1 MKFIKLTEKEYKEL
15 DKLATLMLEPD
26 ENFDELSLTG
36 KLPESFTI
44 DEVIRISKIIKY

>member
-1 MKFIKLTEKEYKEL
+1 MKSTKKYLKRNDDGSFKNLIIPK
-15 DKLATLMLEPD
+15 D